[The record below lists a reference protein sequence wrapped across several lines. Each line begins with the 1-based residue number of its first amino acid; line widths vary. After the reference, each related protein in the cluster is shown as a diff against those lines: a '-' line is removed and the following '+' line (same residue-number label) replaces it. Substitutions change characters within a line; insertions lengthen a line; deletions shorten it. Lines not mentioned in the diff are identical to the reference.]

1 MPLKRALLAII
12 LMMLPLIPAGFAQS
26 PALLPFQVDYEDV
39 SFPGVPA
46 LHSFAA
52 AQSNGRW
59 LFIGGRTNG
68 IHSFDPLPINN
79 FPPSQAN
86 HWVWVVDL
94 AMRQVWSV
102 DLYDSS
108 IAPPLGLVA
117 DALSSNNTQSFQNG
131 ETLYIIGGYG
141 YNRTTNLMQTFST
154 LTAINVPGIIEAVMS
169 GTAANIVP
177 HIRQGPP
184 DDRLKVTGGELE
196 KIGENYFLVFGQ
208 RFDGLYDPSDQFNDQ
223 QYTDEVRIFTIVDDG
238 TAPPTIANY
247 TTITVPPS
255 EPGDPAPNQ
264 FHRRDLNVVPAI
276 RTPNGNPG
284 ISVYGG
290 AFTTQFTPYL
300 NPVYIDS
307 VNGVHSATIDRTF
320 NQWMSQYDAARMVLF
335 DTLHGSMYTVFF
347 GGISYGVFD
356 PDGGASAQP
365 RSEARVPY
373 AHLIQVEPVSDPSGF
388 KLDPNI
394 PFIDQITAISL
405 RADGSSR
412 QCVLAQRSLLKLTPI
427 QLPERLGT
435 NARIIP
441 EPSAPTFDNGV
452 INLRDLSAQTVVGY
466 LYGGMRTNDENPT
479 GTGQSFASNRLFKVL
494 VTPVSTACIA
504 VPAVIQ

>member
-1 MPLKRALLAII
+1 MPLKRRVLLILLIMAIGAPVS
-12 LMMLPLIPAGFAQS
+12 LAQT
-26 PALLPFQVDYEDV
+26 PALLPFQVDLVEV
-39 SFPGVPA
+39 SFPGAPA

-52 AQSNGRW
+52 AQLDGKW

-86 HWVWVVDL
+86 HWVWVVDPGQSR
-94 AMRQVWSV
+94 ATSV
-102 DLYDSS
+102 DLYG
-108 IAPPLGLVA
+108 ITPPLGLIA
-117 DALSSNNTQSFQNG
+117 DALSSNNAQSFQDGN
-131 ETLYIIGGYG
+131 TLYVIGGYG
-141 YNRTTNLMQTFST
+141 YNRSTNLMQTFPT
-154 LTAINVPGIIEAVMS
+154 LTAINVPGIISAVES
-169 GTAANIVP
+169 GTTKNFAS
-177 HIRQGPP
+177 HIRQSEP

-196 KIGENYFLVFGQ
+196 KIGDNYFLVFGQ
-208 RFDGLYDPSDQFNDQ
+208 RFDGLYNPADVSNDQ

-238 TAPPTIANY
+238 TTPPTIANY
-247 TTITVPPS
+247 TTITAPPS

-276 RTPNGNPG
+276 RSPNGNPG

-290 AFTTQFTPYL
+290 VFTTQFTPYL

-320 NQWMSQYDAARMVLF
+320 NQWMSQYDTARMVLF

-412 QCVLAQRSLLKLTPI
+412 QCVLAQRGLLKLTPI